1 MSAVALSPSLL
12 KVAVDPRSGG
22 TYEVMLPDELASPAS
37 QDCIAGSPCRVWFSG
52 VDAVD
57 VTQPVS
63 VRKGSNTIY
72 EDITTG
78 IFYLFFIIVVL
89 FVFWGRCD

>member
-57 VTQPVS
+57 GTPSVS

-78 IFYLFFIIVVL
+78 IFYLFFYHCCLICL
-89 FVFWGRCD
+89 LGAM